1 MKHSFKYT
9 IIPFLALLFILS
21 CTKPPDY
28 PDEPVIK
35 FNRLSKNTVKAGLSS
50 ADSLLITFDFTD
62 GDGNIGN
69 ENNEVNV
76 QFKDLRDNSEFLT
89 FSVPFIP
96 VQGANNGISGEI
108 SIILELGS
116 PICCI
121 TPEGIGNC
129 FAPFL
134 ISRDTVVYEIY
145 IEDRDGNQSNT
156 IQTDPIFLLCQE

>member
-1 MKHSFKYT
+1 MKYSFKYT

-35 FNRLSKNTVKAGLSS
+35 FNRLSKNTVKAGLGSP
-50 ADSLLITFDFTD
+50 DSLMITFDFTD
-62 GDGNIGN
+62 GDGDIGN
-69 ENNEVNV
+69 EDNGVNV

-108 SIILELGS
+108 SIILDLNI

-121 TPEGIGNC
+121 TPEGTGNC
-129 FAPFL
+129 FPPFL
-134 ISRDTVVYEIY
+134 IARDTVVYEIY
-145 IEDRDGNQSNT
+145 IEDRAGNQSNK